1 VWRRLGWP
9 GVAAIGVAVVGL
21 VALVVLVRLVVGLAH
36 GDGGGNPRP
45 SQPPLPASTPT
56 TSAAAPQASALT
68 VPSGLTLG
76 TGDVQVTVL
85 WADGNDLD
93 LHVVDPAGAEIYF
106 SHPHSPTGG
115 TLDHD
120 DTAGCSSSGTHVEN
134 VFWPA
139 GAAPPGRYRVFVKNY
154 GACGTPSQYSL
165 RATVGGRVVITTT
178 GSIPASE
185 GAESPQSE
193 FTR

>member
-1 VWRRLGWP
+1 MWRRLGWP
-9 GVAAIGVAVVGL
+9 RVAAIGVAVVGL
-21 VALVVLVRLVVGLAH
+21 IALIVLVRLVAGLV
-36 GDGGGNPRP
+36 DGGGNGGPSRP
-45 SQPPLPASTPT
+45 VVPASTPA
-56 TSAAAPQASALT
+56 TSTAPAQASTLV
-68 VPSGLTLG
+68 VPPGLNLG

-106 SHPHSPTGG
+106 SNPHSPSGG

-120 DTAGCSSSGTHVEN
+120 DTAGCTSSGTHAEN
-134 VFWPA
+134 VFWPT

-154 GACGTPSQYSL
+154 GSCGSPSQYSL
-165 RATVGGRVVITTT
+165 RVTVGGRVVITAT
-178 GSIPASE
+178 GSIAATE
-185 GAESPQSE
+185 GAESPPSV